1 MTAADLIS
9 RRSMGNDD
17 SNPPRVL
24 LIASDT
30 IGPHMAGSGIRYW
43 NLARVIG
50 TQQPVTL
57 ATSTEV
63 TLSAPPGVTLRSYAG
78 PDNDS
83 RGHNLAEL
91 ITDHDVIVAQHIPYL
106 YTDPEILRRRFLIVD
121 LYAPWILE
129 KLEHA
134 RIDAEVGEPNRK
146 DDVAILNRLLSLGDA
161 FMAASERQ
169 RDFWL
174 GALASAGRL
183 ETIQS
188 RSDPELRNLIDVV
201 PFGLPVELPQR
212 TGPGPRELFAAV
224 GSDTLLILWN
234 GGLWNWLD
242 PFTAIRAMALVA
254 EQEPRARLVFMGVRS
269 PSTEIARM
277 RVVDDARALAES
289 LGLIDR
295 VVFFNDWVAYDERQN
310 WLLEADLALSLHHS
324 SLESRFA
331 YRTRMLDNLWCRL
344 PLVATSGDVL
354 ADLIEREEIGI
365 TVSPDDPTAVS
376 YAIVTALDSA
386 RQTVYRENL
395 ARVTANHSWEAM
407 SQPLVRWCNQPEKF
421 GEQHRGDPR
430 DEYTHV
436 LERIYSETAEY
447 ARRLERVVSE
457 KDRQLAS
464 QALTGRNIAAAAG
477 RRVRRLIPRRR
488 RT

>member
-1 MTAADLIS
+1 MTANNPIAP
-9 RRSMGNDD
+9 RSAPNDAT
-17 SNPPRVL
+17 NPPRVL
-24 LIASDT
+24 LIASDI
-30 IGPHMAGSGIRYW
+30 IGPNMAGSGIRYW

-50 TQQPVTL
+50 AQQPVTL

-63 TLSAPPGVTLRSYAG
+63 TLAAPPAVTLRSYGG

-83 RGHNLAEL
+83 RGHRLAEL
-91 ITDHDVIVAQHIPYL
+91 IAAHDVVVAQHIPYL
-106 YTDPEILRRRFLIVD
+106 FTDPEILRQRFMIVD

-183 ETIQS
+183 ETS
-188 RSDPELRNLIDVV
+188 HARSDPGLRNLIDVV
-201 PFGLPVELPQR
+201 PFGLPAEPPQR
-212 TGPGPRELFAAV
+212 SGPGPRELFAAI
-224 GSDTLLILWN
+224 GRDALLILWN

-254 EQEPRARLVFMGVRS
+254 KREPRARLVFMGVRS

-277 RVVDDARALAES
+277 RVVDDTRELAKS
-289 LGLIDR
+289 LGLIDQI
-295 VVFFNDWVAYDERQN
+295 VFFNDWVAYDERQN
-310 WLLEADLALSLHHS
+310 WLLEADLALSLHQS

-344 PLVATSGDVL
+344 PLVATTGDVL
-354 ADLIEREEIGI
+354 ADLIDREEIGI
-365 TVSPDDPTAVS
+365 TVPPDDPAAVAD
-376 YAIVTALDSA
+376 AIVAALDSS
-386 RQTVYRENL
+386 RQVVYRENL
-395 ARVTANHSWEAM
+395 ARIAANHSWEVV
-407 SQPLVRWCNQPEKF
+407 SQPLLRWC
-421 GEQHRGDPR
+421 
-430 DEYTHV
+430 
-436 LERIYSETAEY
+436 ER
-447 ARRLERVVSE
+447 
-457 KDRQLAS
+457 
-464 QALTGRNIAAAAG
+464 
-477 RRVRRLIPRRR
+477 P
-488 RT
+488 